1 MFNIFIDKM
10 GNNEL
15 SKLPNIGK
23 TLAQK
28 LVLAEITTPE
38 QLAELG
44 SENAFIRIKTIDKT
58 ACYNMLCALE
68 GAIQGIRW
76 HNLDAERKAQ
86 LKEFFVIANK

>member
-1 MFNIFIDKM
+1 M

-15 SKLPNIGK
+15 SKLPNIGE
-23 TLAQK
+23 TLAKK
-28 LVLAEITTPE
+28 LVLADITTPS

-44 SENAFIRIKTIDKT
+44 SENAFIRIKTIDET

-76 HNLDAERKAQ
+76 HNIDAERKAE
-86 LKEFFVIANK
+86 LKEFFTLANKL